1 MIDMK
6 QDAIK
11 KKLFKLCKDYVELRI
26 TTAKNAMDVAQSGA
40 SEESKTS
47 MGDKYETSKALMHI
61 EKDKAAGQLSEAI
74 KLDRVL
80 NEIQTIPSKND
91 KVDLGNLVLTTNG
104 NFYISISVGKLT
116 VANTDYFAI
125 SLASPVGQL
134 LYGLKVGEEMS
145 FNKRTARILEII

>member
-1 MIDMK
+1 MNSK
-6 QDAIK
+6 ALK
-11 KKLFKLCKDYVELRI
+11 TKLFKRCKEYVAQRI
-26 TTAKNAMDVAQSGA
+26 ATAKNAMDIAQKAA

-80 NEIQTIPSKND
+80 NEIQTIPANND

-116 VANTDYFAI
+116 VANNDYFVI

-145 FNKRTARILEII
+145 FNKRTARILEIV

>member
-1 MIDMK
+1 MK
-6 QDAIK
+6 NSAIK
-11 KKLFKLCKDYVELRI
+11 EKLFNLCKEYVALRI
-26 TTAKNAMDVAQSGA
+26 ATAKSAMDIAQAAA

-47 MGDKYETSKALMHI
+47 MGDKYETSKALLHI

-80 NEIQTIPSKND
+80 NEIQTIPSNNN

-116 VANTDYFAI
+116 VAKNNYFAI

-134 LYGLKVGEEMS
+134 LYGLKVGEEMD
-145 FNKRTARILEII
+145 FNKRTARILEIV

>member
-1 MIDMK
+1 MK
-6 QDAIK
+6 SKAIK
-11 KKLFKLCKDYVELRI
+11 TKLFKRCKEYVAQRI
-26 TTAKNAMDVAQSGA
+26 ATAKNAMDAAQTGA

-80 NEIQTIPSKND
+80 NEIQTISTNID

-116 VANTDYFAI
+116 VANNDYFAI

-134 LYGLKVGEEMS
+134 LYDLKVGEEMR
-145 FNKRTARILEII
+145 FNNRVTRILEIV

>member
-1 MIDMK
+1 MK
-6 QDAIK
+6 NSVIK
-11 KKLFKLCKDYVELRI
+11 KKLFNLCKEYVAQRI
-26 TTAKNAMDVAQSGA
+26 ATAKNAMDIAQKAA

-80 NEIQTIPSKND
+80 NEIQTISTNND

-116 VANTDYFAI
+116 VANNDYFVI